1 MIGRSLRAVTD
12 LTAFGEKTIYLDC
25 DVIQADGGTRTAS
38 ITGAF
43 VALVDLFK
51 RLRQDGVIKEIPVS
65 DFLSAIS
72 VGIVDNQILID
83 LEYEEDS
90 RAEVDMNFV
99 MTGSGLFIEVQGTAE
114 RDPFTKEQLDLMT
127 EMAAS
132 GIQKII
138 ERQREIV
145 GDLRA

>member
-1 MIGRSLRAVTD
+1 
-12 LTAFGEKTIYLDC
+12 
-25 DVIQADGGTRTAS
+25 
-38 ITGAF
+38 
-43 VALVDLFK
+43 
-51 RLRQDGVIKEIPVS
+51 
-65 DFLSAIS
+65 
-72 VGIVDNQILID
+72 
-83 LEYEEDS
+83 
-90 RAEVDMNFV
+90 MNFV

-127 EMAAS
+127 ELAAS